1 MNPDEFEKQLYSRPM
16 RQIPDEWRQ
25 EILSAARQARL
36 PEHAPPVLRSST
48 AEGGRTTHHVSLL
61 STLIHQLSAL
71 LWPHPAAW
79 AGLAA
84 VWVVILGINLTTRE
98 ATPLV
103 AKRGSARSPQV
114 FMAFQEQER
123 LLSELLGPLETPV
136 AERPKT
142 RLPQPRSERRREMLL
157 AQSGLATT
165 ELRGAFGVREACSR
179 FWADAAY
186 GQRQQAGRT
195 PNAPRCSLPTATIAA
210 REQSEP
216 CGA

>member
-1 MNPDEFEKQLYSRPM
+1 MNPDEFEKRLQ
-16 RQIPDEWRQ
+16 RQSLRQVPGEWRQ
-25 EILSAARQARL
+25 EILSAARQASL
-36 PEHAPPVLRSST
+36 AQHAP
-48 AEGGRTTHHVSLL
+48 RTTHHAPYSPSLL
-61 STLIHQLSAL
+61 STLNHQLSTL

-84 VWVVILGINLTTRE
+84 IWLVILGVHLTTRD

-103 AKRGSARSPQV
+103 AKRASPVSPQV

-123 LLSELLGPLETPV
+123 LLAELLVPRDAPV
-136 AERPKT
+136 ADRPKQT
-142 RLPQPRSERRREMLL
+142 SPPRPRSERRREMLL
-157 AQSGLATT
+157 TQNGLATT

-179 FWADAAY
+179 FWADAAC

-195 PNAPRCSLPTATIAA
+195 PNASRSSLPTATIAA

-216 CGA
+216 CRA